1 MKKKTNELIKEFR
14 KQVGGLGYSS
24 LKVNNT
30 VVTNSIDYYCIK
42 LSAYMSQADGYEVNY
57 FYTIDKKTG
66 QVIKLTDLFK
76 KDSQYVDVITKDIK
90 KQMKKKKYLKWWI
103 AAVSAVFIVGAGIF
117 VYTQYKAAQTSGDV
131 ATKDGTSASAS
142 DITWNGKTYSY
153 NEHLSNFLFLGIDT
167 KEKAETKTGQ
177 ADAGQADALYL
188 LSWNRLE
195 GDITVISIPRDT
207 MTQIETFGPGGKSL
221 GKSKDHISL
230 SYAYGDGG
238 YESCE
243 LAENAV
249 SELLYGLPID
259 GYCALN
265 MDGLPVLTDS
275 VGGVT
280 VTVPNDSLAEV
291 DPGYAKGAVVTLK
304 GEDTEQFVRYRNTE
318 ISQSAIARMER
329 QQEYIRAFGEAL
341 KKASADKA
349 LVTDLYKAIEPYM
362 VTNMGKSRFVD
373 LTESV
378 SEGKKVNRWT
388 IPGEGIQGKEY
399 DEYVVD
405 DDALYEKTVETFYV
419 EKK

>member
-1 MKKKTNELIKEFR
+1 MYIR
-14 KQVGGLGYSS
+14 
-24 LKVNNT
+24 
-30 VVTNSIDYYCIK
+30 SIRRHRRR
-42 LSAYMSQADGYEVNY
+42 E
-57 FYTIDKKTG
+57 
-66 QVIKLTDLFK
+66 
-76 KDSQYVDVITKDIK
+76 
-90 KQMKKKKYLKWWI
+90 
-103 AAVSAVFIVGAGIF
+103 
-117 VYTQYKAAQTSGDV
+117 TSP
-131 ATKDGTSASAS
+131 TKDGTSASAS

-304 GEDTEQFVRYRNTE
+304 GEDIMNSLFDTE
-318 ISQSAIARMER
+318 IRVQPERDRTYGAASRNISEHSAK
-329 QQEYIRAFGEAL
+329 L
-341 KKASADKA
+341 
-349 LVTDLYKAIEPYM
+349 
-362 VTNMGKSRFVD
+362 
-373 LTESV
+373 
-378 SEGKKVNRWT
+378 
-388 IPGEGIQGKEY
+388 
-399 DEYVVD
+399 
-405 DDALYEKTVETFYV
+405 
-419 EKK
+419 